1 MSLNLLNDS
10 DKKISQPSTIKI
22 DLMNHQKTMVY
33 KMLEIESTGIIEI
46 ENYQMREYTNMMKIK
61 SKKGIINTNIGILGD
76 KVGSGKTLMIITLI
90 SIKKKINERLIEMGG
105 NLFYSLKLEPSSLTI
120 NTNLIIVPQKLL
132 PQWRDAFNKYST
144 NLKINTISSN
154 KDINK
159 FVIKKEIKK
168 NNINDKKKK
177 CYLYEDSD
185 NESVYYGSY
194 DDLDSDSDIDD
205 LEIIIKDKIEEFD
218 VTIIGDTMYKRFYK
232 TCRKYRFNRI
242 LIDEA
247 DTIKLSKD
255 IECQFN
261 FMWFITGT
269 SSGLFSGSK
278 IFLNKIFKNNDLNI
292 LKYFVFKNDNS
303 YIDQSIKLPP
313 PKIFKIKCLSP
324 KELNIIKNLIPQSVL
339 QMINAGNTE
348 QAIKALNCNVDT
360 NENIFQVITKN
371 LVDSISNKEIELEAE
386 TKKHYPINLKKEH
399 DQKIKFIE
407 NQLEKLKDKYKD
419 IKKRIY
425 ELNDTNCPV
434 CMSEFS
440 NPVMVSCCNNTFC
453 FDCLA
458 LSIGELK
465 NNKCPYCRQQICK
478 KQIHIF
484 ESDTIKKSEDSLNL
498 SKNNHD
504 IKDKLDVLLD
514 IVQKKTRC

>member
-1 MSLNLLNDS
+1 
-10 DKKISQPSTIKI
+10 
-22 DLMNHQKTMVY
+22 
-33 KMLEIESTGIIEI
+33 
-46 ENYQMREYTNMMKIK
+46 
-61 SKKGIINTNIGILGD
+61 
-76 KVGSGKTLMIITLI
+76 
-90 SIKKKINERLIEMGG
+90 
-105 NLFYSLKLEPSSLTI
+105 
-120 NTNLIIVPQKLL
+120 
-132 PQWRDAFNKYST
+132 
-144 NLKINTISSN
+144 
-154 KDINK
+154 
-159 FVIKKEIKK
+159 
-168 NNINDKKKK
+168 
-177 CYLYEDSD
+177 
-185 NESVYYGSY
+185 
-194 DDLDSDSDIDD
+194 
-205 LEIIIKDKIEEFD
+205 
-218 VTIIGDTMYKRFYK
+218 MYKRFYK

-514 IVQKKTRC
+514 IVQKKQDASIMIFAGFIETFNKIESKLKELSISYHILKGHTSIVSKYIDDFKEKKVRILMLNAQFFGAGMNLQMATDIIIYHRFSSEMEEQIIGRAQRLGRSINEPLNVYFLLHDNESNNIQNEFKFEDYSNINYLDWLEQNKNNNLNDKINFNNNNEIINNLNNNEIINNLNDNEIINDLDEDIINKFIIENDLDEDLDFDKFEIIN